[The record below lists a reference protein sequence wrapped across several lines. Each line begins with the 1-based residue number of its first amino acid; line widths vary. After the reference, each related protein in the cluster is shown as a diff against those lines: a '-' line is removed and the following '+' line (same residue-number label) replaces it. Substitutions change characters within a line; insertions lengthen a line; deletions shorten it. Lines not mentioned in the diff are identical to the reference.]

1 MANTKSAKKRI
12 KITKV
17 RTLRNRRVKNAVK
30 IAIKDFM
37 SKLNSGDVTAAT
49 EAFKNAVRVLDKAVT
64 KGVLHKNNAAN
75 KKSKLASKLNK
86 VLSTSAESTSA

>member
-37 SKLNSGDVTAAT
+37 NKLNSGDTAAAT
-49 EAFKNAVRVLDKAVT
+49 EAFRNAVKVLDKAVT

-86 VLSTSAESTSA
+86 VLSTSA